1 MPPPLVTSSLLPP
14 GVLRLHIH
22 LVRLHDTDHAG
33 IRQAAPLF
41 PEGAIRK
48 FPWCPS
54 PYPAQTLSWKGIL
67 SRRELSN
74 CSPLATACT
83 DAESA
88 QLLWSQ
94 QRNNSSRGHGPEG
107 WKDGLSQPQLVE
119 WGGGSSSKKK
129 VLCNRNEPIRDQNST
144 EQVPKRIKSTIKAA
158 VIKNHASFFFVVHLF
173 GFLVG
178 RNTRLILEPTAGL
191 SNSFI
196 MLCWKFILRKHEF
209 SKSQKFSFLL
219 RSS

>member
-1 MPPPLVTSSLLPP
+1 MSISLPSSDSQLEGNPLTERTFKLFSPSHSVHGCWICPVTMISAEKQQFERTRAGGMERWPLTAPAG
-14 GVLRLHIH
+14 GVR
-22 LVRLHDTDHAG
+22 R
-33 IRQAAPLF
+33 
-41 PEGAIRK
+41 RK
-48 FPWCPS
+48 LKW
-54 PYPAQTLSWKGIL
+54 
-67 SRRELSN
+67 
-74 CSPLATACT
+74 
-83 DAESA
+83 
-88 QLLWSQ
+88 
-94 QRNNSSRGHGPEG
+94 
-107 WKDGLSQPQLVE
+107 
-119 WGGGSSSKKK
+119 KK